1 MSGSRSDKAGEA
13 SEGAGVPSPGEGGAL
28 SESAPG
34 SFEEAVE
41 RLEGIIARI
50 ETGEVGLEESLTQYE
65 EGMKLIRHCRA
76 ILDRA
81 EKKVEELT
89 LSESGGGKPADEP
102 QAGSGGEDGP
112 ES

>member
-1 MSGSRSDKAGEA
+1 LSGGAGASPAGGEGA
-13 SEGAGVPSPGEGGAL
+13 RSEG
-28 SESAPG
+28 APG
-34 SFEEAVE
+34 SFEAAIE
-41 RLEGIIARI
+41 RLEGMIARI

-81 EKKVEELT
+81 EQKVEELT